1 MAKKIHVF
9 LFLCA
14 LALSVFAALAFA
26 VAGNPPSGN
35 APAHS
40 VPVPAESAKVINLEL
55 IADYYHNADPA
66 LSIAELSAPE
76 YATRFSPVAGRPV
89 WVGTHAPAAWL
100 RFVVPLD
107 ALGAGYAK
115 GSDPAERTT
124 QWLLLVK
131 PSFSIILDSV
141 EFYVPRPDGGF
152 DMYASGA
159 MKSASANEPHSRYFY
174 FNLPPEAFRAAQREA
189 PCYLRLSSS
198 TDVLMNIELVA
209 AAEFAKSE
217 ARSYL
222 AYGIVFGILIAM
234 AFYGFFLF
242 VSLKYRSYLYFILY
256 TISIGLWLFYVQGF
270 AKVLFGQKPG
280 LDQAMLWFW
289 AGMFILWGTIFT
301 ISFLELKK
309 GSRFLFYLL
318 AAAAALAGVVSA
330 AGLAGLDEIAFAL
343 SHYLGMAVPVL
354 VIIAA
359 AVRLKQ
365 GFRSALYYLVAWSF
379 LALGGFVFSLMGL
392 KVLPVHFLTINAMSI
407 GMALESVLLSMALA
421 DRFKQVET
429 ERKLLESKQAQ
440 YRELSMTDALTGL
453 YNKRY
458 LQAELS
464 RAVEKTLQS
473 GEPVSLI
480 FLDIDDFKKIN
491 DRFGHAVGDDILIS
505 LAHSMLSCTRESDMA
520 CRLGGDELVI
530 FMPGIS
536 KDKAFHVA
544 ERIRVHFETES
555 MRIIDGQSINATISL
570 GIVDLQRNE
579 SAESLIERA
588 DSAMYAAKQ
597 RGKNCSV
604 VL

>member
-1 MAKKIHVF
+1 
-9 LFLCA
+9 
-14 LALSVFAALAFA
+14 
-26 VAGNPPSGN
+26 
-35 APAHS
+35 
-40 VPVPAESAKVINLEL
+40 
-55 IADYYHNADPA
+55 
-66 LSIAELSAPE
+66 
-76 YATRFSPVAGRPV
+76 
-89 WVGTHAPAAWL
+89 
-100 RFVVPLD
+100 
-107 ALGAGYAK
+107 
-115 GSDPAERTT
+115 
-124 QWLLLVK
+124 
-131 PSFSIILDSV
+131 
-141 EFYVPRPDGGF
+141 
-152 DMYASGA
+152 
-159 MKSASANEPHSRYFY
+159 
-174 FNLPPEAFRAAQREA
+174 
-189 PCYLRLSSS
+189 
-198 TDVLMNIELVA
+198 MNIELVA

-365 GFRSALYYLVAWSF
+365 GFRSALYYLIAWSF

-407 GMALESVLLSMALA
+407 GMAIESVLLSMALA

-473 GEPVSLI
+473 GEPLSLI

-505 LAHSMLSCTRESDMA
+505 LAHSMRSCTRESDMA

>member
-1 MAKKIHVF
+1 
-9 LFLCA
+9 
-14 LALSVFAALAFA
+14 
-26 VAGNPPSGN
+26 
-35 APAHS
+35 
-40 VPVPAESAKVINLEL
+40 
-55 IADYYHNADPA
+55 
-66 LSIAELSAPE
+66 
-76 YATRFSPVAGRPV
+76 
-89 WVGTHAPAAWL
+89 
-100 RFVVPLD
+100 
-107 ALGAGYAK
+107 
-115 GSDPAERTT
+115 
-124 QWLLLVK
+124 
-131 PSFSIILDSV
+131 
-141 EFYVPRPDGGF
+141 
-152 DMYASGA
+152 
-159 MKSASANEPHSRYFY
+159 
-174 FNLPPEAFRAAQREA
+174 
-189 PCYLRLSSS
+189 
-198 TDVLMNIELVA
+198 
-209 AAEFAKSE
+209 
-217 ARSYL
+217 
-222 AYGIVFGILIAM
+222 
-234 AFYGFFLF
+234 
-242 VSLKYRSYLYFILY
+242 
-256 TISIGLWLFYVQGF
+256 
-270 AKVLFGQKPG
+270 
-280 LDQAMLWFW
+280 
-289 AGMFILWGTIFT
+289 
-301 ISFLELKK
+301 
-309 GSRFLFYLL
+309 
-318 AAAAALAGVVSA
+318 
-330 AGLAGLDEIAFAL
+330 
-343 SHYLGMAVPVL
+343 
-354 VIIAA
+354 
-359 AVRLKQ
+359 
-365 GFRSALYYLVAWSF
+365 
-379 LALGGFVFSLMGL
+379 MGL

-407 GMALESVLLSMALA
+407 GMAIESVLLSMALA

-473 GEPVSLI
+473 GEPLSLI

-505 LAHSMLSCTRESDMA
+505 LAHSMRSCTRESDMA

>member
-26 VAGNPPSGN
+26 AAGNPPSGN
-35 APAHS
+35 AP
-40 VPVPAESAKVINLEL
+40 VPSAPAPAESAKVINLQQ
-55 IADYYHNADPA
+55 IAEYYHDADPA
-66 LSIAELSAPE
+66 LSIAEMSAPE
-76 YATRFSPVAGRPV
+76 YADRCAPVAGRPI
-89 WVGTHAPAAWL
+89 WVGKHASAAWF

-107 ALGAGYAK
+107 ALGPGYAK

-131 PSFSIILDSV
+131 PSFSIILDYV
-141 EFYVPRPDGGF
+141 EFYVPRSEGGF
-152 DMYASGA
+152 DVYASGA
-159 MKSASANEPHSRYFY
+159 MNPASPSEPHSRYFY
-174 FNLPPEAFRAAQREA
+174 FNLPQGAFRAAFRDE
-189 PCYLRLSSS
+189 PCYLRLSSN

-217 ARSYL
+217 ARNYL
-222 AYGIVFGILIAM
+222 SYGIIFGILIAM

-256 TISIGLWLFYVQGF
+256 TISVGLWLFYVQGF
-270 AKVLFGQKPG
+270 AKVLFGQIPG
-280 LDQAMLWFW
+280 FDQAMLWFW
-289 AGMFILWGTIFT
+289 AGMFITWGTIFT

-309 GSRFLFYLL
+309 GSRFLFYIL
-318 AAAAALAGVVSA
+318 AAAAALAGVVS
-330 AGLAGLDEIAFAL
+330 LAGIMGLNEIAFEI
-343 SHYLGMAVPVL
+343 SHYLGVTVPVL

-365 GFRSALYYLVAWSF
+365 GFRSALYYLIAWSF
-379 LALGGFVFSLMGL
+379 LALGGFVFSLIGL
-392 KVLPVHFLTINAMSI
+392 KVLPVHFLTVNAMSM
-407 GMALESVLLSMALA
+407 GMAIESVLLSMALA

-429 ERKLLESKQAQ
+429 ERKFLESKQEQ
-440 YRELSMTDALTGL
+440 YRELSITDTLTGL

-458 LQAELS
+458 LQAELGH
-464 RAVEKTLQS
+464 AIEKALQS
-473 GEPVSLI
+473 GEPLSLI
-480 FLDIDDFKKIN
+480 LLDIDDFKKIN
-491 DRFGHAVGDDILIS
+491 DRFGHAIGDDILVS
-505 LAHSMLSCTRESDMA
+505 LAHSMRSCTRESDTA

-536 KDKAFHVA
+536 KDKAFHAA

-555 MRIIDGQSINATISL
+555 MRIIDGQSISATISL
-570 GIVDLQRNE
+570 GIVDLQGNE
-579 SAESLIERA
+579 SAESFIERA

-604 VL
+604 VM